1 MLFFRCTTYITLF
14 YLLCYNSKETNGA
27 LAISKAI
34 ALAERSCFRSTMLQQ
49 RLNDLAM
56 CSMKKDI
63 LDNANVDIIF
73 NDFALR
79 RVKGFKVIVLLYFV
93 ALLVCS

>member
-1 MLFFRCTTYITLF
+1 
-14 YLLCYNSKETNGA
+14 
-27 LAISKAI
+27 
-34 ALAERSCFRSTMLQQ
+34 
-49 RLNDLAM
+49 LNDLAM